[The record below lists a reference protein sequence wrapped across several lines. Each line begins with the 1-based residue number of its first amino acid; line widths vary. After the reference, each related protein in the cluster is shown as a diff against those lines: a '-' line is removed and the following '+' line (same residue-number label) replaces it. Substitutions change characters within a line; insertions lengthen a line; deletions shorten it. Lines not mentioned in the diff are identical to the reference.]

1 MPEVKSKK
9 SKAPT
14 AENAAARRAA
24 ADKSLE
30 ERIAARK
37 QKSSEKPTP
46 SPVAVAEVPEEQLP
60 FVPNVEQP
68 KAEAPVKEKRKA
80 IRKPKAEAAAPTGV
94 GDIVA
99 KIEARV
105 SARIEKVHSQQTKAL
120 VKDHAATIKQLKAEH
135 KASMKNCTA
144 QMFDARK
151 KLVEEAEKKAYA
163 AGLKAGEKAAT
174 KSITAA
180 LKGR

>member
-9 SKAPT
+9 STKAPA
-14 AENAAARRAA
+14 AEKRDAANR
-24 ADKSLE
+24 SLE

-46 SPVAVAEVPEEQLP
+46 SPVAVTELPAAQLP

-68 KAEAPVKEKRKA
+68 KAEKVTKEKKERKP
-80 IRKPKAEAAAPTGV
+80 RTPKAEAAAPTGV

-105 SARIEKVHSQQTKAL
+105 SAKIEKVHNQQTKAL
-120 VKDHAATIKQLKAEH
+120 VKDHAATVKQLKAEH
-135 KASMKNCTA
+135 KAALKTLTA
-144 QMFDARK
+144 TLTSDNK
-151 KLVEEAEKKAYA
+151 TYVEEREKKAYQ